1 MSDFASTISILPSS
15 APKKGQLAAISLSS
29 TLSANPENASPVP
42 YQPGSMTRACAQ
54 LNTQGIARK
63 SSNAVDLVR
72 LDGRDPIFSVAIS
85 AIGVI
90 ARKKSLKVG
99 VS

>member
-1 MSDFASTISILPSS
+1 MTNPRDTTPID
-15 APKKGQLAAISLSS
+15 AIAEDWVK
-29 TLSANPENASPVP
+29 TLVE
-42 YQPGSMTRACAQ
+42 
-54 LNTQGIARK
+54 
-63 SSNAVDLVR
+63 LVR